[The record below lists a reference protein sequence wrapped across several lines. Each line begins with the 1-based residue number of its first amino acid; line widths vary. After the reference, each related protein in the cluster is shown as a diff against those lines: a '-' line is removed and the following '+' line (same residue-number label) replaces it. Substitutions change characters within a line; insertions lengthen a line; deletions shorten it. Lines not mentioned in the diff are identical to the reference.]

1 MAKTKNT
8 ATMLNILGN
17 PKYKGKH
24 IIVIS
29 NKVFT
34 AKTGKQAN
42 KLLDK
47 LEKKYPDETPA
58 ITYVPKTDTLILWL

>member
-1 MAKTKNT
+1 MTKTKNT
-8 ATMLNILGN
+8 AAMLNILGN

-24 IIVIS
+24 IIFIS

-42 KLLDK
+42 KLLDR
-47 LEKKYPDETPA
+47 LEKQYPDETPA
-58 ITYVPKTDTLILWL
+58 ITYIPKTDTLILWL